1 MREKERRLE
10 GRDLLLVGFTLFSMF
25 FGAGNLIFPPN
36 IAAQAGTQTWPAMLG
51 LALSAVGLPVLGVV
65 AVARS
70 GGLDALGSRVHP
82 AFARVFTIVAYLA
95 IGPCLAIPRTATTSF
110 EMAVPPFVGADAP
123 IGVYQLVYSLV
134 FFAAALFIALRPEK
148 LTDRLGKIM
157 CPILIALIV
166 ITFVG
171 CVINP
176 LEGYGAAGAGYETP
190 VQAVSTGFLAGYNT
204 MDTIAALVFGI
215 IISLNIRARGV
226 EEDRAVVRG
235 AVRAGIIA
243 GVLLF
248 VIYSMLAH
256 IGALSGGAFPNP
268 ENGAQALTNI
278 VAALFGRLGNV
289 LLAAA
294 IAVWM
299 ALIDWRIALACLVTV
314 PIGLVVFASGLG
326 AYNRMYAAYMAEGN
340 HVNSVMVEYVE
351 GIQVIKA
358 FNQGSNSYQK
368 YANAVRSF
376 KDFTLGWFKAT
387 WVSMNLA
394 FSILP
399 TTLLGVLPVG
409 LALYLAGDVTPAE
422 LGLEFVLALAVV
434 APLMKLSSFLNEAKA
449 MEYAVADASEFLD
462 LPELPEPAQRAA
474 VRDEGVEL
482 ANVSFSYESGE
493 EVLHDV
499 SLRVPRGSFCALV
512 GPSGSGKS
520 TLARLIA
527 RHWDVGAGAVRVG
540 GVDVRDMPL
549 DQLSQLV
556 SFVAQDNYLFDCS
569 LRENIRMGKPD
580 ATDDEV
586 LAAARAACCDD
597 FIGRL
602 PHGYDTPAGEAGHA
616 LSGGER
622 QRISI
627 ARAILK
633 DAPIVVLDE
642 ATAFTDP
649 ENEERIQQSIA
660 RLTRGKTLLVIAHR
674 LSTVAAAD
682 DIAVVDHGRIVA
694 HGTHDRLLAACPLY
708 ASMWQ
713 AHVCAKAWSAVSRK
727 DALDA

>member
-1 MREKERRLE
+1 MEVSPANRDVRPSAFAKLYYFMRPDR
-10 GRDLLLVGFTLFSMF
+10 GRMVCSLV
-25 FGAGNLIFPPN
+25 
-36 IAAQAGTQTWPAMLG
+36 
-51 LALSAVGLPVLGVV
+51 LACIGEAVGMVPYVV
-65 AVARS
+65 IALLAA
-70 GGLDALGSRVHP
+70 GLIEGTL
-82 AFARVFTIVAYLA
+82 T
-95 IGPCLAIPRTATTSF
+95 F
-110 EMAVPPFVGADAP
+110 ER
-123 IGVYQLVYSLV
+123 
-134 FFAAALFIALRPEK
+134 AALL
-148 LTDRLGKIM
+148 
-157 CPILIALIV
+157 
-166 ITFVG
+166 
-171 CVINP
+171 
-176 LEGYGAAGAGYETP
+176 AA
-190 VQAVSTGFLAGYNT
+190 
-204 MDTIAALVFGI
+204 
-215 IISLNIRARGV
+215 
-226 EEDRAVVRG
+226 
-235 AVRAGIIA
+235 
-243 GVLLF
+243 
-248 VIYSMLAH
+248 
-256 IGALSGGAFPNP
+256 
-268 ENGAQALTNI
+268 
-278 VAALFGRLGNV
+278 VAALAHVARFFCTWRSSMMSHRIAFKALATMRDQMAEKMERVPMGTIIDTPTGTFKNRFVDNVNQLEDAIAHFMPELPSNVFGP
-289 LLAAA
+289 LLAMV
-294 IAVWM
+294 IVF
-299 ALIDWRIALACLVTV
+299 ALDWRMGLA
-314 PIGLVVFASGLG
+314 GLATIPLG
-326 AYNRMYAAYMAEGN
+326 VLFYAAMMRDYKPKMARYIGSEQRM
-340 HVNSVMVEYVE
+340 NSSLVEYVN

-660 RLTRGKTLLVIAHR
+660 RLPRGKTLLVIAHR

-727 DALDA
+727 EALDA